1 MLVILFQT
9 LSYVQFPGFD
19 LTVVGEEFLL
29 TQTGVG
35 WKANYDPTKEQG

>member
-9 LSYVQFPGFD
+9 LRYVQLPGFD

-29 TQTGVG
+29 TQTVVFEKG
-35 WKANYDPTKEQG
+35 KTQQDFCSA